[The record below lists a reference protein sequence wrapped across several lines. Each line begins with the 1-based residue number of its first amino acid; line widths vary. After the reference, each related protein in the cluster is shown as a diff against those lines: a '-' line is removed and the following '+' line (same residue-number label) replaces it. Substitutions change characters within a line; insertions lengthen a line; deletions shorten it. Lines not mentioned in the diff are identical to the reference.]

1 MGIPIEDLFYWIFF
15 DLPKFQIT
23 NPKKQTN
30 NNDQNS
36 KSQTKIPI
44 TLNRF
49 GICVL
54 FVIWYLEFVILAT
67 KHQDIAIYH
76 CPGPKDQIFQDKIK
90 VETGRVTI

>member
-1 MGIPIEDLFYWIFF
+1 MNKDFWHKGSDVGYPIEDLLYWNFF
-15 DLPKFQIT
+15 DLLKFQIT

-30 NNDQNS
+30 NNDQRS

-54 FVIWYLEFVILAT
+54 FVIWYLQFVILAT
-67 KHQDIAIYH
+67 KRQGIAIYL
-76 CPGPKDQIFQDKIK
+76 
-90 VETGRVTI
+90 